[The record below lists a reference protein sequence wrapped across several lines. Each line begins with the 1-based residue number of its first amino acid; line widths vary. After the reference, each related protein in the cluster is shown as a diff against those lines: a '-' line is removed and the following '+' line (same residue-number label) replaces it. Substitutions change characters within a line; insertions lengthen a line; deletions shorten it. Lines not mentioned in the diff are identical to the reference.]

1 VTESKGYGVRTYS
14 TLQSPVQNRLNS
26 YLCNLFISRSS
37 LHMSQVLARRSLA
50 RGLTDLGIRREGK
63 WDRDQNL
70 LKFEANSG
78 LFNENLREFWPI
90 SAFP

>member
-1 VTESKGYGVRTYS
+1 
-14 TLQSPVQNRLNS
+14 
-26 YLCNLFISRSS
+26 
-37 LHMSQVLARRSLA
+37 MSQVLARRSLA